1 MNLLTSAS
9 VFSFFT
15 LISRFLGYLRDIL
28 IAIFL
33 GASIFA
39 DAFFVAFRLPN
50 TFRRLFAEGTFNAA
64 FIPSYTSAK
73 IEDKRKGKKFADDVL
88 SSLLL
93 ILLFI
98 ITVAEIFTPYLVYI
112 IAPGFFEDQIKFNLA
127 VELTRITFPFLLFV
141 SLSSF
146 FSGIL
151 NSNNKFAAA
160 AGAPIILNVVL
171 IISLIYS
178 YIQELDY
185 VKLLSY
191 GVTTAGVIQLFFLI
205 YVTKKFYKPALNFS
219 LRFSYK
225 VRFFFKKLLPSILS
239 SGVTQIN
246 ILVGTIIASF
256 QSGAVSYLYYADRVY
271 QINLAIAGIAVGT
284 VSLPVLS
291 KAFKMKNIKRISNIQ
306 NKSFEL
312 SLLFSIPA
320 SFGLILASNEI
331 VNALFGYGSFS
342 QNDVVMTAFAL
353 KFFGYGVPAFALIK
367 ILSNFFFARD
377 NTKTPFYISTFIV
390 FLNVL
395 ISVSLFNKI
404 GFIIIPIATSISTWV
419 GVFIYIYLLNSK
431 KILLLKKQLMTNF
444 IKISIST
451 IIMSFMLLFSL
462 DMFSDYLNYGYNYKA
477 FYLISIIG
485 FVGMFYLLSCYLLG
499 ILKLKN
505 YKTNLND

>member
-1 MNLLTSAS
+1 MNLLSSAS
-9 VFSFFT
+9 LFSFFT
-15 LISRFLGYLRDIL
+15 IISRIFGYVRDIL

-64 FIPSYTSAK
+64 FIPSYISAK
-73 IEDKRKGKKFADDVL
+73 IGDKKKGKKFADDVL

-93 ILLFI
+93 ILILLV
-98 ITVAEIFTPYLVYI
+98 TLAEIFTPYLVYI
-112 IAPGFFEDQIKFNLA
+112 IAPGFIENEVKFELA

-160 AGAPIILNVVL
+160 AAAPIILNIIL
-171 IISLIYS
+171 IISLITS
-178 YIQELDY
+178 YFLDLNY
-185 VKLLSY
+185 VRHLSF
-191 GVTTAGVIQLFFLI
+191 GVTLAGFIQLIFLA
-205 YVTKKFYKPALNFS
+205 YVTLKFYKPTLTFDLKFS
-219 LRFSYK
+219 SK
-225 VRFFFKKLLPSILS
+225 IKFFFKKLLPSILS

-256 QSGAVSYLYYADRVY
+256 QTGAVSYLYYADRIY

-284 VSLPVLS
+284 VSLPVLA
-291 KAFKMKNIKRISNIQ
+291 KAFKKKNIKKISDIQ

-312 SLLFSIPA
+312 SLLLSIPA
-320 SFGLILASNEI
+320 SIGLILASNQI

-342 QNDVVMTAFAL
+342 IKDVEMTATAL

-377 NTKTPFYISTFIV
+377 NTKTPFYISVFIV
-390 FLNVL
+390 VLNIL
-395 ISVSLFNKI
+395 ISISLFSKI
-404 GFIIIPIATSISTWV
+404 GFIIIPIATSISTWA
-419 GVFIYIYLLNSK
+419 GVIIYLYSLNLK
-431 KILLLKKQLMTNF
+431 KSLLLKRQLIINF
-444 IKISIST
+444 IKILIST
-451 IIMSFMLLFSL
+451 IIMSLTLLFALENFVIYL
-462 DMFSDYLNYGYNYKA
+462 DYTYDYKA
-477 FYLISIIG
+477 VYLILIVS
-485 FVGMFYLLSCYLLG
+485 FVGILYLISCYLLG
-499 ILKLKN
+499 VLKLKN
-505 YKTNLND
+505 YKTN